1 MKLEVR
7 KAETRD
13 LPAIKRLTDEYL
25 AQDYYSMETLET
37 CIQGDRN
44 LFYVVTDAE
53 RNSEVVSYFY
63 AFLAG
68 LDEALEI
75 LHVKKKPEPLLKY
88 DGEALMGVYKLSST
102 EKAYQRHG
110 ICSSFVRNLEP
121 VLRERG
127 AKLILATAMRSP
139 QGVVPMRRIFQA
151 HGYAEIAELI
161 RPWHEQ
167 YLYCPY
173 CGRHHCICDAVF
185 YMKKLDETEGVDID
199 E

>member
-139 QGVVPMRRIFQA
+139 EQKVPMKKIFHDTGFSA
-151 HGYAEIAELI
+151 IAEIH
-161 RPWHEQ
+161 RPWEELT
-167 YLYCPY
+167 LYCPY
-173 CGRHHCICDAVF
+173 CNRTHCICDAVF
-185 YMKKLDETEGVDID
+185 YVKKLEDEDVNE
-199 E
+199 

>member
-7 KAETRD
+7 KAETCD

-139 QGVVPMRRIFQA
+139 EQKVPMKKIFHDTGFSA
-151 HGYAEIAELI
+151 IAEIH
-161 RPWHEQ
+161 RPWEELT
-167 YLYCPY
+167 LYCPY
-173 CGRHHCICDAVF
+173 CNRTHCICDAVF
-185 YMKKLDETEGVDID
+185 YVKKLEDEDVNE
-199 E
+199 

>member
-25 AQDYYSMETLET
+25 AQDYYSMETLEA

-139 QGVVPMRRIFQA
+139 EQKVPMKKIFHDTGFSA
-151 HGYAEIAELI
+151 IAEIH
-161 RPWHEQ
+161 RPWEELT
-167 YLYCPY
+167 LYCPY
-173 CGRHHCICDAVF
+173 CNRTHCICDAVF
-185 YMKKLDETEGVDID
+185 YVKKLEDEDVNE
-199 E
+199 